1 MQLVEIKHVDCSL
14 TFKLSSSGLK
24 YTGFAQ
30 LLPIQVVKLK
40 MFWHKL
46 YVVVMVVGGHA
57 EFFKVMTFS
66 TAV

>member
-14 TFKLSSSGLK
+14 TFKLSSLGLK

-30 LLPIQVVKLK
+30 LLPLQVVKLK

-46 YVVVMVVGGHA
+46 YVVVVVGGR
-57 EFFKVMTFS
+57 
-66 TAV
+66 AVF